1 VYHVLRLLAL
11 LEWSKD
17 EIGEHVIALQAGGL
31 GQAKPTDRP
40 RLLSDNGSSYV
51 AGGLGKWLDADK
63 I

>member
-1 VYHVLRLLAL
+1 MKSASTSLRCRP
-11 LEWSKD
+11 
-17 EIGEHVIALQAGGL
+17 AGWV